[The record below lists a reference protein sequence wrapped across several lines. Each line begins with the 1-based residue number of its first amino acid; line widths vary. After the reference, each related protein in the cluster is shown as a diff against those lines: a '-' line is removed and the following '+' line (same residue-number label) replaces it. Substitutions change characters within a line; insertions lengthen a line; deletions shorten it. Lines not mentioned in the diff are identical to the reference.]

1 MMPSKNHQEY
11 LKTRVMTA
19 SPEQL
24 HLMLYD
30 GAIRFADQAR
40 LALQEKRFEES
51 FNLITKVEKIVM
63 EMNSGLKDDVEPE
76 VCKKMRAL
84 YLYCYD
90 RLIAANIKHRIEP
103 LDEAMKILRH
113 MRETWVMLME
123 KLQDERARQQS
134 SSPVYDSG
142 PNPDSQSEEVGSLV
156 NFQG

>member
-1 MMPSKNHQEY
+1 MMPTKNHQEY

-30 GAIRFADQAR
+30 GAIRFAEQGRQA
-40 LALQEKRFEES
+40 LLDKKFEDS

-63 EMNSGLKDDVEPE
+63 EMNSGLKDDVDPE

-90 RLIAANIKHRIEP
+90 RLVMANIRHQIEP

-113 MRETWVMLME
+113 MRETWLLLMN
-123 KLQDERARQQS
+123 KLQEERAQQQEPREEYAS
-134 SSPVYDSG
+134 RSD
-142 PNPDSQSEEVGSLV
+142 PDARPEEAGSLI